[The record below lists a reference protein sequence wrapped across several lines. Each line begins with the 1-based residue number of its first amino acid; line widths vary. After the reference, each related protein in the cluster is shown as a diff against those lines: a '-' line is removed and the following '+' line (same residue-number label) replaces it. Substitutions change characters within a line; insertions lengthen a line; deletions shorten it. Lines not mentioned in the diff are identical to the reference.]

1 MYINS
6 SDYTCGV
13 KCPGTRNAI
22 GNEIKLTLNINL
34 IHDISLFLQSILQ
47 YNIFAARNNAISLDI
62 IMIYYLSTGIF
73 TCQFLCLFRRR
84 VFQTM
89 IHIDDKSPISKNFL
103 EILTIRDAPLNYFQ
117 TIKFWIRIW
126 LGKVFS
132 SCIKDENEENIVP
145 SIQIHAC
152 LCYYA
157 TGAVMIFRFAR
168 ENLIYPLVMW
178 EALLNDLFL
187 TMYSCIVSSCLSA

>member
-117 TIKFWIRIW
+117 TIKFEYNWE
-126 LGKVFS
+126 KFS
-132 SCIKDENEENIVP
+132 LPV
-145 SIQIHAC
+145 
-152 LCYYA
+152 
-157 TGAVMIFRFAR
+157 
-168 ENLIYPLVMW
+168 
-178 EALLNDLFL
+178 
-187 TMYSCIVSSCLSA
+187 